1 LFLAK
6 KRRRRRRTP
15 REVEVS
21 GRVVL
26 VCRSCGERTVLLGRP
41 GDWHR
46 EGRETFGC
54 ECGREVTLADRVF
67 GEVNLGVVAVPPLR
81 VLA

>member
-1 LFLAK
+1 M
-6 KRRRRRRTP
+6 P

-26 VCRSCGERTVLLGRP
+26 SCRACGERTILLGRP

-46 EGRETFGC
+46 QGRESFGC
-54 ECGREVTLADRVF
+54 ECGREVTLAADRVF
-67 GEVNLGVVAVPPLR
+67 GKVNLDVVAVPRLR
-81 VLA
+81 GLA

>member
-1 LFLAK
+1 MSLAK
-6 KRRRRRRTP
+6 KRRRRMP

-26 VCRSCGERTVLLGRP
+26 SCRACGESTILLGRP

-46 EGRETFGC
+46 QGRETFGC

-67 GEVNLGVVAVPPLR
+67 GEVNLDVAVPPLR